1 MGNVLLEYSLGPK
14 PNILGYYIKKGLYQ
28 LWEKSD
34 EPCDYLEREYIVYT
48 RTTKFYQLFL
58 IKTLVICPG
67 DHQKYLISSLR
78 EFYR

>member
-14 PNILGYYIKKGLYQ
+14 PNILGYYIKKVLYQ

-48 RTTKFYQLFL
+48 RTTKYYQL
-58 IKTLVICPG
+58 
-67 DHQKYLISSLR
+67 
-78 EFYR
+78 